1 MWEAISGHIP
11 YWRASVVLQSGMCRS
26 TCRWSCCRAPD
37 FHHSTL
43 LISNAQ
49 STSGRTANRHVL
61 YDLLPP
67 WSRGGTLNGIHGS
80 LRFSW
85 IPSFAAHPQQMQFDV
100 DRTDAKR
107 IEEVGGVHVLD
118 IIKLSYHTSVCGT
131 VLSADVE
138 KAFCLIPVASYRDQQ
153 GVQPPQIRNL
163 LLTPYSRSREGFLSF

>member
-1 MWEAISGHIP
+1 
-11 YWRASVVLQSGMCRS
+11 
-26 TCRWSCCRAPD
+26 
-37 FHHSTL
+37 
-43 LISNAQ
+43 
-49 STSGRTANRHVL
+49 
-61 YDLLPP
+61 
-67 WSRGGTLNGIHGS
+67 
-80 LRFSW
+80 
-85 IPSFAAHPQQMQFDV
+85 MQFDV